1 MEYKFNVQL
10 TTGKIFNF
18 LFFNAYTSSGP
29 LLSLALAAILIFF
42 GIFKGG
48 LVYCFFGV
56 MFLITAPFVL
66 FVRAFRDVHRK
77 SSPYK
82 APIQYVF
89 TDKNVKISQHGK
101 EVTHNW
107 KTFTDALVTPVGIS
121 LYTETSAYILP
132 AKDIAANCQEL
143 VQLMDQKTVVRK
155 VLVKK

>member
-10 TTGKIFNF
+10 TTGTIFNF

-48 LVYCFFGV
+48 MLYCFFGV

-66 FVRAFRDVHRK
+66 LVRAFRDVHRK
-77 SSPYK
+77 NSPYK
-82 APIQYVF
+82 EPIQYVF
-89 TDKNVKISQHGK
+89 TDKNVKISQYGK
-101 EVTHNW
+101 EITHNW
-107 KTFTDALVTPVGIS
+107 KTFTDALVTPAGIS

-132 AKDIAANCQEL
+132 GKDIASHRREL
-143 VQLMDQKTVVRK
+143 IELMDQNTIVRK
-155 VLVKK
+155 ILVK